1 MSLCCIKFRIDVTL
15 VYKILEYVTLV
26 YKILGFRFG
35 AESQRILAAVSVALG
50 ENPYSCLDMYILLR
64 IAPFDGFKHTKPV
77 Y

>member
-1 MSLCCIKFRIDVTL
+1 MSFCRIKFRIDVIL
-15 VYKILEYVTLV
+15 VYKILKNVILS
-26 YKILGFRFG
+26 YKFLCFRFG

-64 IAPFDGFKHTKPV
+64 IAPFDGFKHTKQV